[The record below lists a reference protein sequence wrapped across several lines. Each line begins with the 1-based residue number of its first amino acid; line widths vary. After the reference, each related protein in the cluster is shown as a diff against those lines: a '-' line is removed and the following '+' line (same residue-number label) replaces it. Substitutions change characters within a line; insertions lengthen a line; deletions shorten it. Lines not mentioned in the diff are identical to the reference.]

1 MVPGGGTHPPFGV
14 HAWSGADGTHL
25 RHIDV
30 QGASMVAAST
40 GGVYFSTGA
49 DLWAC
54 TDDGEVEISLDKTKD
69 GQFVLRG
76 SMDLFDSMHNSTT
89 SLSSCDGTTA
99 ACVRGELFVTNQY
112 DPITRVHLRPTQWHA
127 QIPFDRALFAGRFG
141 PFLDPDSDSD
151 CGDEPPPP
159 PPPPPP
165 ATLSCGVSH
174 ATVGPGGRV
183 VAFVGDRLYVW

>member
-1 MVPGGGTHPPFGV
+1 
-14 HAWSGADGTHL
+14 
-25 RHIDV
+25 
-30 QGASMVAAST
+30 MVAAST

-76 SMDLFDSMHNSTT
+76 SMDLDSMSTT

-112 DPITRVHLRPTQWHA
+112 DPITRVHVRPAQWHA
-127 QIPFDRALFAGRFG
+127 QIPFDHALFAGRHG
-141 PFLDPDSDSD
+141 LRLDPDSDSD
-151 CGDEPPPP
+151 CGDEPRPPP
-159 PPPPPP
+159 RPPP